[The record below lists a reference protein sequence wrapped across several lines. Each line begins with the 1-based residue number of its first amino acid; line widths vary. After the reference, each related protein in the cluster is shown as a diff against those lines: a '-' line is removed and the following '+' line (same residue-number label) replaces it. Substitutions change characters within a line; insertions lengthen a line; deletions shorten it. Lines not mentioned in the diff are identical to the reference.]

1 MILFFSNDYW
11 QIELLS
17 LVIAI
22 VVIYLVIKF
31 KI

>member
-1 MILFFSNDYW
+1 MIVFFSNDYW

>member
-1 MILFFSNDYW
+1 MIVFFSNDYW
-11 QIELLS
+11 RIELLS

-22 VVIYLVIKF
+22 VVIGLIIKF

>member
-1 MILFFSNDYW
+1 MIVFFSNDYW

-17 LVIAI
+17 LVITI

>member
-1 MILFFSNDYW
+1 MIVFFSNDYW

-22 VVIYLVIKF
+22 VVIGLIMKF